1 MIDLRASPFFLS
13 EESIT
18 WVQGALSSMTPEEKI
33 GQLFCITA
41 GGENPQI
48 LGELV
53 QRYQPGGFMFRSAP
67 AAQVLAAYQA
77 MDKASKIPL
86 LLPANLEAGG
96 NGIATEGTYFAKEM
110 EIAATE
116 DPEQAHRLGEICGC
130 EAGALGCNW
139 SFAPIID
146 IDYNW
151 RNPITNVRTFGS
163 DPDTVLAMARAYC
176 QGIRDSGAQM
186 AVCIKHF
193 PGDGRDERD
202 QHLLATVND
211 LPAPQW
217 EETYGRVYKA
227 LIDEGAETVMVGH
240 IYQPA
245 MTRKINPSLQE
256 KDMLPGSTSKELV
269 AGVLRGQLGF
279 QGLVVTDATPMV
291 GFSMA
296 LSRAN
301 ALVAALNAG
310 VDMLLFCKNMEEDI
324 GSIREALQ
332 DGRLSWKRVEEAVT
346 RILATKAHLGLPE
359 KRKLGTLFPGN
370 MSVLGCEKHQA
381 WAKECAEKAVTL
393 VKDNQNLLPIS
404 PKKTPRIR
412 LTVLGEGK
420 TGSFGESSSVAQ
432 PLKAALERAG
442 FLVSLFDYATLEQG
456 EIFTA
461 GVGDLKGKFD
471 LSIVAANVATG
482 SNNTTRRLDWI
493 TLMAADEPWYT
504 RDIPTLFVSFCNPYH
519 MIDVP
524 FISTFVNCYCD
535 NQATVEACVK
545 KLIGRDTFVGK
556 SPIDPWCG
564 VWGARFL

>member
-41 GGENPQI
+41 GGENPQT

-256 KDMLPGSTSKELV
+256 KDMLP
-269 AGVLRGQLGF
+269 
-279 QGLVVTDATPMV
+279 
-291 GFSMA
+291 
-296 LSRAN
+296 
-301 ALVAALNAG
+301 
-310 VDMLLFCKNMEEDI
+310 
-324 GSIREALQ
+324 
-332 DGRLSWKRVEEAVT
+332 
-346 RILATKAHLGLPE
+346 
-359 KRKLGTLFPGN
+359 
-370 MSVLGCEKHQA
+370 
-381 WAKECAEKAVTL
+381 
-393 VKDNQNLLPIS
+393 
-404 PKKTPRIR
+404 
-412 LTVLGEGK
+412 
-420 TGSFGESSSVAQ
+420 
-432 PLKAALERAG
+432 
-442 FLVSLFDYATLEQG
+442 
-456 EIFTA
+456 
-461 GVGDLKGKFD
+461 
-471 LSIVAANVATG
+471 
-482 SNNTTRRLDWI
+482 
-493 TLMAADEPWYT
+493 
-504 RDIPTLFVSFCNPYH
+504 
-519 MIDVP
+519 
-524 FISTFVNCYCD
+524 
-535 NQATVEACVK
+535 
-545 KLIGRDTFVGK
+545 
-556 SPIDPWCG
+556 
-564 VWGARFL
+564 ARS